1 MYRTEMYT
9 ENKNYSLTDGV
20 GVDDLVLGVDVDL
33 AALVLPRLDGQQQ
46 QVELRVADLRDL
58 K

>member
-1 MYRTEMYT
+1 MYT
-9 ENKNYSLTDGV
+9 ESKNYSLTDGV

-33 AALVLPRLDGQQQ
+33 AALVLPRLDGQQE

-58 K
+58 KLHRG